1 MLSPSDFNNAVP
13 QFSNGDYA
21 SNPINPQYIA
31 EPDSVNYNRGAEP
44 LQTLPAQWW
53 NWFLNKFTGRFNKI
67 NIYVKNI
74 FNELTQLLS
83 LVSVTPSGTEGS
95 PTVGQLK
102 DMFENKYPSYLAL
115 LMYPV
120 GSIYWTGKAPDDGG
134 DPNVLFGGTWVQIKG
149 KFVWAKGDGDTLNAT
164 GGEKTHTLTTSEIPS
179 HNHSFTPAGSV
190 SVTTNP
196 TFTGSQHSHSYTPA
210 GTVSKHTHSVGA
222 HAHGLNSHTHSVG
235 AHSHTINSENT
246 SSSGTVTTAGIRHSG
261 STGAMSANSTGW
273 FSLPSTYADWTN
285 NGVWTT
291 HYGDRT
297 NVASGNMSWS
307 GRTTTKVRG
316 SIDVTSN
323 PNGIPT
329 LSLNVAHTHTLPASY
344 IYGKTDNSTD
354 FNTGAASGS
363 TANSTAFN
371 SGETQ
376 PTFTGTAATLTATQ
390 GGTISGGAY
399 KFSGTA
405 GNTGS
410 KGGGGAHNN
419 MPPYVVKYCWERTA

>member
-13 QFSNGDYA
+13 QFTNGNYA

-53 NWFLNKFTGRFNKI
+53 NWFLNKFTGRFNKV

-134 DPNVLFGGTWVQIKG
+134 DPNELFGGTWVQIKG

-179 HNHSFTPAGSV
+179 HTHSFTPAGSV
-190 SVTTNP
+190 SGHT
-196 TFTGSQHSHSYTPA
+196 HSFTPA
-210 GTVSKHTHSVGA
+210 GTVSAHTHSMNEHTHSFTPSGTVSSHSHIVGS
-222 HAHGLNSHTHSVG
+222 HSHGLNSHTHTIPAHIHGVGTLAASSQSLSASFKIRQAQYDSIEAGTNCSVTTVG
-235 AHSHTINSENT
+235 APVGVYQLTDPNLQKQQVTFSLSHGHTI
-246 SSSGTVTTAGIRHSG
+246 
-261 STGAMSANSTGW
+261 
-273 FSLPSTYADWTN
+273 
-285 NGVWTT
+285 
-291 HYGDRT
+291 
-297 NVASGNMSWS
+297 
-307 GRTTTKVRG
+307 
-316 SIDVTSN
+316 
-323 PNGIPT
+323 
-329 LSLNVAHTHTLPASY
+329 
-344 IYGKTDNSTD
+344 
-354 FNTGAASGS
+354 SGS
-363 TANSTAFN
+363 TANSAELTSGTATGSTAN
-371 SGETQ
+371 STEFYSGSTT
-376 PTFTGTAATLTATQ
+376 PTFTGTAGTTSKAT
-390 GGTISGGAY
+390 
-399 KFSGTA
+399 

-410 KGGGGAHNN
+410 TTPTFTGTDGNTGSTTPTFTGTAGTTGSSGGGGSHNN

>member
-53 NWFLNKFTGRFNKI
+53 NWFLNRFTGRFNKI

-102 DMFENKYPSYLAL
+102 DMFENKYPNYLAL

-149 KFVWAKGDGDTLNAT
+149 KFIWAKGDGDTLNAT

-196 TFTGSQHSHSYTPA
+196 TFTGSQHTHSYTPA

-222 HAHGLNSHTHSVG
+222 HSHGLNSHTHSVG
-235 AHSHTINSENT
+235 AHSHTINSGNT
-246 SSSGTVTTAGIRHSG
+246 SSAGTKTTAGIRHSG
-261 STGAMSANSTGW
+261 PTGGMSANETHSHSWNGYVQVNFGTNRDVRTRY
-273 FSLPSTYADWTN
+273 SYSADPKDTMTDSVN
-285 NGVWTT
+285 
-291 HYGDRT
+291 
-297 NVASGNMSWS
+297 
-307 GRTTTKVRG
+307 
-316 SIDVTSN
+316 
-323 PNGIPT
+323 
-329 LSLNVAHTHTLPASY
+329 LAHTHSMPASY
-344 IYGKTDNSTD
+344 IYGKTDDSTA
-354 FNTGAASGS
+354 FNTGVASGS

-376 PTFTGTAATLTATQ
+376 PTFTGTAATLKATQ

-399 KFSGTA
+399 SFTGTA

>member
-13 QFSNGDYA
+13 QFTNGDYA

-53 NWFLNKFTGRFNKI
+53 NWFLNKFTAKFNKI

-179 HNHSFTPAGSV
+179 HNHSFTPSGSI

-196 TFTGSQHSHSYTPA
+196 TFTGSSHSHSYTPA

-222 HAHGLNSHTHSVG
+222 HSHGLNSHTHSVG
-235 AHSHTINSENT
+235 AHSHTINSGNT
-246 SSSGTVTTAGIRHSG
+246 SAVGTKTTAGIRHSG
-261 STGAMSANSTGW
+261 NTGGMSANSTH
-273 FSLPSTYADWTN
+273 SHSVYRYATD
-285 NGVWTT
+285 G
-291 HYGDRT
+291 GS
-297 NVASGNMSWS
+297 VASYIS
-307 GRTTTKVRG
+307 GGGSKDTSGTTAPYPGGKTDTK
-316 SIDVTSN
+316 D
-323 PNGIPT
+323 
-329 LSLNVAHTHTLPASY
+329 LSHTHSMPASY
-344 IYGKTDNSTD
+344 IYGKTDDSTA

-376 PTFTGTAATLTATQ
+376 PTFTGTTATLTATQ

-399 KFSGTA
+399 SFTGTA
-405 GNTGS
+405 GTTGS
-410 KGGGGAHNN
+410 KGDGGAHNN